1 MGVNYGAKLIYGLP
15 SEEVPELLDDSEGDY
30 AFWKHEFNYVRPW
43 YDSPNDLW
51 IIGIVIEHSSDYS
64 PKCLN
69 LEELP
74 AKLEEAKKKFFE
86 VTGKEGKLYL
96 SPHGS

>member
-1 MGVNYGAKLIYGLP
+1 MGVDYRAQLIYGLP
-15 SEEVPELLDDSEGDY
+15 SEEVSDLLDDSGGDCAY
-30 AFWKHEFNYVRPW
+30 YDLGLDCVSPY
-43 YDSPNDLW
+43 YDSDTEDW
-51 IIGIVIEHSSDYS
+51 IIGVTISKSRDYTPTELS
-64 PKCLN
+64 

-74 AKLEEAKKKFFE
+74 AKLEAAKKKFFD

>member
-1 MGVNYGAKLIYGLP
+1 MGVDYSAKLIYGLP

-30 AFWKHEFNYVRPW
+30 AY
-43 YDSPNDLW
+43 YDLGLDRVSPYFDSDQDAW
-51 IIGIVIEHSSDYS
+51 IIGVTIAKSRDYT
-64 PKCLN
+64 PTEVN

-74 AKLEEAKKKFFE
+74 AKLEAAKKKFFE